1 MKMRTALLVAL
12 LVAPIFAEQDLRV
25 VASVAG
31 LDVRLDT
38 TIVGQRSI
46 YNALLTLRASQVAS
60 LSAAL
65 VAAVLSDSMCVAALD
80 STGITVQV
88 DRLDESYLRVAIPQN
103 DRLLPAARSQWPL
116 DGAVAA
122 DVDTIRATLRL
133 TQSGLRQMAAFYP

>member
-1 MKMRTALLVAL
+1 MRVALIVAL
-12 LVAPIFAEQDLRV
+12 LSVPLFAEQDLRV

-31 LDVRLDT
+31 REVRLDT

-46 YNALLTLRASQVAS
+46 YNALVTLRASQVAS

-103 DRLLPAARSQWPL
+103 DRLLVAARAKWLL
-116 DGAVAA
+116 DGAVTAEG
-122 DVDTIRATLRL
+122 DTIRATLRL
-133 TQSGLRQMAAFYP
+133 TQGGLRRLAAFYP

>member
-1 MKMRTALLVAL
+1 MRVALIVAL
-12 LVAPIFAEQDLRV
+12 LSVPLFAEQDLSV

-31 LDVRLDT
+31 REVRLDT

-46 YNALLTLRASQVAS
+46 YNALVTLRASQVAS

-103 DRLLPAARSQWPL
+103 DRLLVAARAQWLL

-122 DVDTIRATLRL
+122 EGDTIRATLRL
-133 TQSGLRQMAAFYP
+133 TQSGLRRMAAFYP

>member
-1 MKMRTALLVAL
+1 MRVALIVAL
-12 LVAPIFAEQDLRV
+12 LSVPLFAEQDLSV

-31 LDVRLDT
+31 REVRLDT

-46 YNALLTLRASQVAS
+46 YNALVTLRASQVAS

-103 DRLLPAARSQWPL
+103 DRLLVAARAQWLL
-116 DGAVAA
+116 DGAVTAEG
-122 DVDTIRATLRL
+122 DTIRATLRL
-133 TQSGLRQMAAFYP
+133 TQSGLRRMAAFYP